1 MLSNRWTSVRRA
13 VLCTFMLSVSA
24 VGFGSEQPP
33 TLAVGAAMPSFSL
46 PGIDGKTY
54 TDKSFAK
61 ADVLVL
67 VFTCAHCPTAQAYQ
81 ERIKKLVVDYKPK
94 NVTLVAINPNHAD
107 SVRLDELA
115 YSDLSD
121 SFDEMKERA
130 KMEKFNFVWLDD
142 GPKQEV
148 SHKYGPVA
156 TPHVFIFDKAR
167 KLRFEGRIDDSER
180 ESYATSHD
188 TRNAIDALLA
198 GKEPPVTS
206 TRVFGCS
213 VKWADK
219 VVEYAGFKKRWAAEP
234 VTLEKAD
241 IPMLQAIRAN
251 KDSGK
256 LRFINVWATWC
267 GPCVAEFDELVEHN
281 LRFRIRQFEM
291 VTISAESPEDEAT
304 VQDFLGKKHASMKN
318 YIIPSEK
325 KDEFFDAI
333 DPASTWK
340 GQLPYTII
348 VNEKGEV
355 VYREFGSLSF
365 LKMRRAIVPELNR
378 IKPWGGLSPIKPNAP
393 PAAAN

>member
-1 MLSNRWTSVRRA
+1 MRLTGILVALVLSLAGTA
-13 VLCTFMLSVSA
+13 LA
-24 VGFGSEQPP
+24 SEQPP
-33 TLAVGAAMPSFSL
+33 TLAIGSPLPSFSL

-54 TDKSFAK
+54 TDQSFKNANI
-61 ADVLVL
+61 LVI

-81 ERIKKLVVDYKPK
+81 ERIKKLVTDYSPK
-94 NVTLVAINPNHAD
+94 GVKLVAINPNHPE

-121 SFDEMKERA
+121 SFAELKERA
-130 KMEKFNFVWLDD
+130 KDQKLNYLWLDD
-142 GPKQEV
+142 GPKQELG
-148 SHKYGPVA
+148 HKMGPVA

-180 ESYATSHD
+180 ESLATAHE
-188 TRNAIDALLA
+188 TRDALDALLA

-219 VVEYAGFKKRWAAEP
+219 VTEYAKYKEKWAAEP
-234 VTLEKAD
+234 VTLEHAD
-241 IPMLQAIRAN
+241 IDTLKAVRAN
-251 KDSGK
+251 ADSGK

-267 GPCVAEFDELVEHN
+267 GPCVSEFDELVEHN

-291 VTISAESPEDEAT
+291 VTISADSPEDEAT
-304 VQDFLGKKHASMKN
+304 VKDFLTKKHASMKN
-318 YIIPSEK
+318 YIIPADK
-325 KDEFFDAI
+325 KDAYFDAL
-333 DPASTWK
+333 DPATVWK
-340 GQLPYTII
+340 GELPYTLI

-355 VYREFGSLSF
+355 VYREHGALSF

-378 IKPWGGLSPIKPNAP
+378 IKPWGGLSPIKPNAAP
-393 PAAAN
+393 KTAAN

>member
-1 MLSNRWTSVRRA
+1 MLSNRWTSVRRGI
-13 VLCTFMLSVSA
+13 LCSLILFAGPAMA
-24 VGFGSEQPP
+24 SEQPP
-33 TLAVGAAMPSFSL
+33 TLTIGSAMPSFSL

-54 TDKSFAK
+54 TDQSFAK
-61 ADVLVL
+61 ANVLVL
-67 VFTCAHCPTAQAYQ
+67 VFTCPHCPTAQAYQ
-81 ERIKKLVVDYKPK
+81 ERIKKLVTDYSPK
-94 NVTLVAINPNHAD
+94 GVTLVAINPNHAD
-107 SVRLDELA
+107 AVRLDELA

-130 KMEKFNFVWLDD
+130 KAEKFNFVWLDD
-142 GPKQEV
+142 GPKQEA

-167 KLRFEGRIDDSER
+167 KLRFEGRIDDAER
-180 ESYATSHD
+180 ESSATSHD
-188 TRNAIDALLA
+188 TRNALDALLA
-198 GKEPPVTS
+198 GKEPPVTT

-219 VVEYAGFKKRWAAEP
+219 VPDYANYKKRWAAEP

-267 GPCVAEFDELVEHN
+267 GPCIAEFDELVEHN

-291 VTISAESPEDEAT
+291 VTISADSPEDEAT
-304 VQDFLGKKHASMKN
+304 VRDFLGKKHASMKN
-318 YIIPSEK
+318 YIIPAEK
-325 KDEFFDAI
+325 KDAYFDAI
-333 DPASTWK
+333 DPATTWK
-340 GQLPYTII
+340 GELPYTII

-355 VYREFGSLSF
+355 VYREHGALSF

-378 IKPWGGLSPIKPNAP
+378 IKPWGGLSPVKP
-393 PAAAN
+393 